1 MTDPYRKRG
10 SNAELAER
18 RARLARTKERIQDLV
33 HFIEAGNAFEGVAS
47 AINGS
52 TGGAAR

>member
-10 SNAELAER
+10 SNAELEER

-33 HFIEAGNAFEGVAS
+33 HFIEAGNAFEGVTS